1 MRKITNI
8 NGGWRFLKAAVPPET
23 AMNWAARGEEVSLPH
38 TWNAIDGQDG
48 GNDYHRGTCW
58 YVREL
63 SEEECAGERLF
74 LEVNGAAHTCE
85 VFLNGE
91 KIARHEGGAPLYEV
105 VQPAALSA
113 MPRPDMGDVFFDFEG
128 DPLFSEARTSQALT
142 NSGRFS
148 LWVASTKISS

>member
-38 TWNAIDGQDG
+38 TWNAVDGRDG

-63 SEEECAGERLF
+63 SAEECAGERLF
-74 LEVNGAAHTCE
+74 LEVKGAAMTAE
-85 VFLNGE
+85 VFHNGE
-91 KIARHEGGAPLYEV
+91 
-105 VQPAALSA
+105 
-113 MPRPDMGDVFFDFEG
+113 
-128 DPLFSEARTSQALT
+128 
-142 NSGRFS
+142 
-148 LWVASTKISS
+148 